1 MDNTVTWD
9 LSMLKFLVNE
19 LDIASLRQ
27 KFESIEYFIP
37 KSEKFFLGKDRNN
50 VELWFEEV

>member
-1 MDNTVTWD
+1 

>member
-1 MDNTVTWD
+1 
-9 LSMLKFLVNE
+9 MLKFLVSE

-27 KFESIEYFIP
+27 KFESTEYFIP